1 MTQPKMTIAEIDAR
15 ISVLSD
21 EMDANEEENR
31 MMQREIDEL
40 YKQRDALEKTA

>member
-1 MTQPKMTIAEIDAR
+1 MTQPKMTVAEIDAR

-31 MMQREIDEL
+31 MIQREIDEL

>member
-1 MTQPKMTIAEIDAR
+1 MQEQESMTKEQMLAR

-31 MMQREIDEL
+31 MMQAEIDDL
-40 YKQRDALEKTA
+40 YARLDATK